1 MQWTQTVEP
10 HLLKFGNEAKQQ
22 YELKLAPYVDKGAE
36 ALSPYYGSAKGAAVH
51 SYYENV
57 LPAYNAAKPYA
68 LYAYGLGS
76 DFVVNTGIPCTKWAW
91 TSGAVFVERKVWPRV
106 RILYGENVEP
116 QLIRIGERLG
126 RYRDGKKLK
135 AAIDEMDV

>member
-1 MQWTQTVEP
+1 MQP
-10 HLLKFGNEAKQQ
+10 HLLKFGDGAKQQ
-22 YELKLAPYVDKGAE
+22 YDQMLAPHVDKAAE
-36 ALSPYYGSAKGAAVH
+36 AIGPYYGVAKDAALQ

-57 LPAYNAAKPYA
+57 LPAYNAVKPHA
-68 LYAYGLGS
+68 VYAYGLGS
-76 DFVVNTGIPCTKWAW
+76 DFVVNTGIPYSQWAW
-91 TSGAVFVERKVWPRV
+91 ASGAVFIERKVWPRV

-135 AAIDEMDV
+135 AVIEDMDV